1 MVFND
6 RKTAKKKPAGYT
18 WVINDDYALLDSVT
32 EVEADIKFVSNG
44 ESFDGLVCSQ
54 TGRYSSI
61 SYSTGATKKRVWDS
75 DGGWEGVSSES
86 YRTITFEEAP
96 TGNLL
101 TWLQANAVQQ

>member
-1 MVFND
+1 MIYNLP
-6 RKTAKKKPAGYT
+6 RAKKKEET
-18 WVINDDYALLDSVT
+18 WVINDTYALLDSVT

-44 ESFDGLVCSQ
+44 ESFDGLACIQ
-54 TGRYSSI
+54 IGRNFFI
-61 SYSTGATKKRVWDS
+61 FYSTGATKKEVWDS
-75 DGGWEGVSSES
+75 DGGWEGVSSEA